1 VEPLSLKPSDVA
13 DGESWEDVIVVETSL
28 TGIDARALGF
38 SDSEFDGTDLS
49 GAKLQNL
56 FLVDCALRRTNLA
69 NTVVRNGSMRRVTVA
84 GSRLTGLQWTGGEVR
99 ESSFDE
105 CRGDM
110 ASFEASRLSHVSFS
124 DCDLREA
131 DLRST
136 RMEAVRFER
145 CDLTGADL
153 RGARLERCEMR
164 GCTLDGLRGADRL
177 RGVAMPWDDILAA
190 AGVFAGEI
198 GVRVLEED

>member
-1 VEPLSLKPSDVA
+1 MEPLSLEPGDVA
-13 DGESWEDVIVVETSL
+13 DGESWEDVVLVETSL

-38 SDSEFDGTDLS
+38 SDSEFDATDLS

-56 FLVDCALRRTNLA
+56 FLVDCSLRRANLA

-84 GSRLTGLQWTGGEVR
+84 GSRLTGFQWTGGEVH
-99 ESSFDE
+99 ESSFVE
-105 CRGDM
+105 CRADM
-110 ASFEASRLSHVSFS
+110 ASFESSRLSHATFS
-124 DCDLREA
+124 DCDLRDA

-164 GCTLDGLRGADRL
+164 GCTIDGLRGVDRL

-190 AGVFAGEI
+190 AGVFAGEL
-198 GVRVLEED
+198 GVLLLGE

>member
-1 VEPLSLKPSDVA
+1 VEPLSLKPGDIA
-13 DGESWEDVIVVETSL
+13 DGESWEDVVVVETSL

-49 GAKLQNL
+49 DAKLQNL
-56 FLVDCALRRTNLA
+56 FLVDCSLRRANLA
-69 NTVVRNGSMRRVTVA
+69 NTVVRNGSMRRVSVA
-84 GSRLTGLQWTGGEVR
+84 GGRLTGLQWTGGEVR

-110 ASFEASRLSHVSFS
+110 ASFESSRLSHVTFLH
-124 DCDLREA
+124 CDLREA

-190 AGVFAGEI
+190 AGVFAGEL
-198 GVRVLEED
+198 GVRVLDE